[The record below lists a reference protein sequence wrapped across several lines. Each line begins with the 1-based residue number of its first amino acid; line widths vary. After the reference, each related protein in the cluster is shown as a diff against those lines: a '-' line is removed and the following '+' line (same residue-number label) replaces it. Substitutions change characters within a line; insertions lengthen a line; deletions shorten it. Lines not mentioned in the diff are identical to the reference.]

1 MPITNNVTRLLLARK
16 IAFTPIELP
25 AEKISALDT
34 ARMLNVSPET
44 VFKTIVVVRPKPG
57 KPVLAVIPAT
67 TEVDLKKVSAVL
79 GEKKVSVPTQKEAEQ
94 LTGLQAGGISA
105 LALLNKGFQVLLDGS
120 ALELPEMQVSGGQ
133 RGLQIRLAPKAFID
147 LTRAKTGDITRPVDL
162 SEDEGLSEKK

>member
-1 MPITNNVTRLLLARK
+1 MPITNNVTRLLQSRK
-16 IAFTPIELP
+16 ITFRQLELP
-25 AEKISALDT
+25 AEKISALDA
-34 ARMLNVSPET
+34 ARMSNVSAET

-67 TEVDLKKVSAVL
+67 TEVDLKKVAAAL

-105 LALLNKGFQVLLDGS
+105 LALLNKGFQVLLDRS

-147 LTRAKTGDITRPVDL
+147 LTRAKTAEIGKPIEA
-162 SEDEGLSEKK
+162 SEDEV